1 MKADLDRLMEER
13 GIDAV
18 LILPGETEDPYRT
31 YLSNGVRSSGMVIKV
46 RGVPPVLIVN
56 GMEREEAAKSG
67 LTVYT
72 DDDMGLSALLAQH
85 ADARDQAIAE
95 YFRGVFERLGVRGK
109 VALYG
114 VNDIHNTLRTVRMI
128 EQHFAEQIELVLERA
143 RFTVFDRA
151 YETKDAD
158 ELALLR
164 DVGRRTSAVMR
175 AARAWIGSHRA
186 GDGVAVKAD
195 GSPLTIG
202 EVKRYVRGQLFE
214 QGLED
219 PEGMI
224 FAQGH
229 DAGVPHS
236 RGEDADPVRLGE
248 PIVFDLFPREP
259 GGYFHDMTRTWCVG
273 HATPEVQA
281 IYDTVMAAYRAS
293 IAMCKPGLPTSD
305 VQRMVCELFED
316 TGHKTVLNAPGTT
329 EGYVH
334 SLAHGVG
341 LNVHEA
347 PYFPTF
353 GQSYVMAPGNVFTI
367 EPGLYYPERG
377 YGVRIEDTVTLTDE
391 GALDV
396 LTDCPY
402 DLIIPL
408 QG

>member
-1 MKADLDRLMEER
+1 
-13 GIDAV
+13 
-18 LILPGETEDPYRT
+18 
-31 YLSNGVRSSGMVIKV
+31 
-46 RGVPPVLIVN
+46 
-56 GMEREEAAKSG
+56 
-67 LTVYT
+67 
-72 DDDMGLSALLAQH
+72 
-85 ADARDQAIAE
+85 
-95 YFRGVFERLGVRGK
+95 
-109 VALYG
+109 
-114 VNDIHNTLRTVRMI
+114 
-128 EQHFAEQIELVLERA
+128 
-143 RFTVFDRA
+143 
-151 YETKDAD
+151 
-158 ELALLR
+158 
-164 DVGRRTSAVMR
+164 
-175 AARAWIGSHRA
+175 
-186 GDGVAVKAD
+186 
-195 GSPLTIG
+195 
-202 EVKRYVRGQLFE
+202 
-214 QGLED
+214 
-219 PEGMI
+219 MI

-236 RGEDADPVRLGE
+236 RGADSDPVRLGE

-281 IYDTVMAAYRAS
+281 IYDTVMAAYREL

-347 PYFPTF
+347 PYFPTY
-353 GQSYVMAPGNVFTI
+353 GQSYILSPGNVFTI

-377 YGVRIEDTVTLTDE
+377 YGVRIEDTVYLNEE
-391 GALDV
+391 GAIDV

-402 DLIIPL
+402 DLVIPL